1 MHLNN
6 GGVEKVPEFNDPL
19 SWNSKKLEKVPNLK
33 NEGEVGKL
41 QKHPSSTAPALNNGK
56 Y

>member
-1 MHLNN
+1 MYWSG
-6 GGVEKVPEFNDPL
+6 GGVEKAPEFNDPL
-19 SWNSKKLEKVPNLK
+19 SWNSKKLERVPNLV

-41 QKHPSSTAPALNNGK
+41 KEHPSSTATASNNGK